1 MPRKGEKM
9 NRIINQRSR
18 GWKKA
23 ILVMA
28 LLAWGVG
35 VPQINPVPDLQAAE
49 TLTSSGKEL
58 IIHGTGTIDWIKEGE
73 LIIQDSL
80 MPISPSVEYYSQS
93 NGLPEFPGEFQVGV
107 FVGFRLNEKKEIIE
121 LWLLNNEQ

>member
-1 MPRKGEKM
+1 M

-49 TLTSSGKEL
+49 TLTESGKEL

-80 MPISPSVEYYSQS
+80 MPISPSVEYFQP
-93 NGLPEFPGEFQVGV
+93 NGLPAFPGEFQVGV

>member
-9 NRIINQRSR
+9 NRIINQKSR

-28 LLAWGVG
+28 ILAWGIG

-49 TLTSSGKEL
+49 TLTASGKEL
-58 IIHGTGTIDWIKEGE
+58 IIHGRGTIDWIKEGE
-73 LIIQDSL
+73 LIIEDTL

-93 NGLPEFPGEFQVGV
+93 NGLPAFPDEFQAGV
-107 FVGFRLNEKKEIIE
+107 FVGFRLDEKKEIIE
-121 LWLLNNEQ
+121 LWLLDNEQ

>member
-1 MPRKGEKM
+1 M

-18 GWKKA
+18 VWKRA

-28 LLAWGVG
+28 ILAWGIG

-49 TLTSSGKEL
+49 TLTASGKEL
-58 IIHGTGTIDWIKEGE
+58 IIHGRGTIDWIKEGE
-73 LIIQDSL
+73 LIIQDTL

-93 NGLPEFPGEFQVGV
+93 SGLPAFPEEFQAGV
-107 FVGFRLNEKKEIIE
+107 FVGIRLNEKKEIIE
-121 LWLLNNEQ
+121 LWLLDNKQ

>member
-1 MPRKGEKM
+1 MPRKGEYM
-9 NRIINQRSR
+9 NRIINQKSR

-28 LLAWGVG
+28 ILAWGIG

-49 TLTSSGKEL
+49 TLTASGKEL
-58 IIHGTGTIDWIKEGE
+58 IIHGRGTIDWIKEGE
-73 LIIQDSL
+73 LIIEDTL

-93 NGLPEFPGEFQVGV
+93 NGLPAFPDEFQAGV
-107 FVGFRLNEKKEIIE
+107 FVGFRLDEKKEIIE
-121 LWLLNNEQ
+121 LWLLDNKQ

>member
-9 NRIINQRSR
+9 NRIINQKSR

-28 LLAWGVG
+28 ILAWGIG

-49 TLTSSGKEL
+49 TLTASGKEL
-58 IIHGTGTIDWIKEGE
+58 IIHGRGTIDWIIEGE
-73 LIIQDSL
+73 LIIEDTL
-80 MPISPSVEYYSQS
+80 MPISPSVEYFSQS
-93 NGLPEFPGEFQVGV
+93 NGLPAFPEEFQAGV

-121 LWLLNNEQ
+121 LWLLDNKQ